1 MAKTSSGKSTKTTAP
16 HTSPH
21 KAPTKRTRARV
32 PVAITATVAAM
43 RDKKADDVLVLDL
56 RQADA
61 FTDFFIVATGQN
73 RRQTQAIADAVEAA
87 LRAKK
92 QRPTHVEGYERCEW
106 VLLDYFDF
114 VVHVFSPTARAFY
127 GLDRLWGNAKPL
139 ALPDAAADTNP
150 DADE

>member
-16 HTSPH
+16 
-21 KAPTKRTRARV
+21 AKRTRARV

-92 QRPTHVEGYERCEW
+92 QRPTHVEGYERGEW

-139 ALPDAAADTNP
+139 ALPDTAPEGAPDT
-150 DADE
+150 DD

>member
-1 MAKTSSGKSTKTTAP
+1 MAKTSSGKSTTTTTTP
-16 HTSPH
+16 
-21 KAPTKRTRARV
+21 KRARV

-56 RQADA
+56 RKADA

-92 QRPTHVEGYERCEW
+92 QRPTHVEGYQRGEW

-114 VVHVFSPTARAFY
+114 VVHVFTPTARAFY
-127 GLDRLWGNAKPL
+127 GLDRLWGNAQPV
-139 ALPDAAADTNP
+139 ALPESEPAD
-150 DADE
+150 DD

>member
-1 MAKTSSGKSTKTTAP
+1 MAKTSREKSTTTTAATP
-16 HTSPH
+16 
-21 KAPTKRTRARV
+21 KAKRARV

-73 RRQTQAIADAVEAA
+73 RRQVQAIADAVEAG
-87 LRAKK
+87 LRLKK
-92 QRPTHVEGYERCEW
+92 QRPTHVEGYERGEW

-114 VVHVFSPTARAFY
+114 VVHVFTPTARAFY

-139 ALPDAAADTNP
+139 VLPDTAP
-150 DADE
+150 DADRDSDQ